1 MADDNEKGRPLVEI
15 LRIQHWTISL
25 VTLVF
30 GLVGAGIFVLVHSVS
45 MPFIMISLFK
55 FGVIPSL
62 AIIAMV
68 GAIRGPIA
76 GFLSGYLGLI
86 TYDLLVINT
95 IVTYTLPALAYGVL
109 GLIVGLASY
118 EFSNGRSLAKLSLLS
133 MIGLIFTGLILVVIG
148 LFVEQIAVLAGIGF
162 TLLPLLTSGLPTVL
176 FVTPILARLWEIL
189 SSKIDL
195 PWNLS

>member
-1 MADDNEKGRPLVEI
+1 MTEDNEKGRPLVEI
-15 LRIQHWTISL
+15 LRIQHWTVAL

-30 GLVGAGIFVLVHSVS
+30 GLVGAGIFALIHAID
-45 MPFIMISLFK
+45 MPFVMISLFK
-55 FGVIPSL
+55 FGFIPSL
-62 AIIAMV
+62 TIIALV

-76 GFLSGYLGLI
+76 GFLSGYLGI
-86 TYDLLVINT
+86 VTYDLLVYNT
-95 IVTYTLPALAYGVL
+95 VVTQTLPAIAYGVL

-118 EFSNGRSLAKLSLLS
+118 ELSKGRSLAKLSILS
-133 MIGLIFTGLILVVIG
+133 MIGLVFTGLFLVVIG

-176 FVTPILARLWEIL
+176 FLTPILARIWDLF
-189 SSKIDL
+189 STKIEL